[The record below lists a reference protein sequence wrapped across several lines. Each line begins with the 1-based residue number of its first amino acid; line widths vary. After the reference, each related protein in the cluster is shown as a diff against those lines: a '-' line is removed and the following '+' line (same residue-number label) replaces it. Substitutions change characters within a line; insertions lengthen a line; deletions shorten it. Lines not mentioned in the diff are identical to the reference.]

1 MIYKYGIDFGT
12 TNSSIALCSKD
23 KNGVIET
30 HVFDMQDSYPYVTL
44 PSVVYI
50 NGNLENSYIGNEAK
64 RRFSVQD
71 EETSRNSRNIF
82 IKRVKMLL
90 EESAGKLEYSLN
102 RKNISAAQVISLLL
116 KQLKEEA
123 DDNSIVKRLKP
134 HGVVLGVP
142 VEYGDV
148 QKKVLIEAL
157 YLAGYYSDLNEAM
170 ELTEFVSEP
179 VAVAVDY
186 GVNLQG
192 NKTVLVFDFGG

>member
-1 MIYKYGIDFGT
+1 M
-12 TNSSIALCSKD
+12 
-23 KNGVIET
+23 
-30 HVFDMQDSYPYVTL
+30 
-44 PSVVYI
+44 
-50 NGNLENSYIGNEAK
+50 ENSYIGNEAK

-148 QKKVLIEAL
+148 QKKVLKLI
-157 YLAGYYSDLNEAM
+157 LAQD
-170 ELTEFVSEP
+170 V
-179 VAVAVDY
+179 
-186 GVNLQG
+186 
-192 NKTVLVFDFGG
+192 TVLKQKI

>member
-102 RKNISAAQVISLLL
+102 RKNISAL
-116 KQLKEEA
+116 
-123 DDNSIVKRLKP
+123 
-134 HGVVLGVP
+134 
-142 VEYGDV
+142 
-148 QKKVLIEAL
+148 
-157 YLAGYYSDLNEAM
+157 
-170 ELTEFVSEP
+170 F
-179 VAVAVDY
+179 
-186 GVNLQG
+186 
-192 NKTVLVFDFGG
+192 LV